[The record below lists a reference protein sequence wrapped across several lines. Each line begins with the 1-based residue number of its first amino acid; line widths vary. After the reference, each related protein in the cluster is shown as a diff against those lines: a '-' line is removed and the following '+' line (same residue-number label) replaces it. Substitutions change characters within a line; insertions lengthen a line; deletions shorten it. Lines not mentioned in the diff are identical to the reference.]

1 MPACSLV
8 PMSFAAMLLTSA
20 ALAQTPSTT
29 TQPAPEAEKAQGP
42 GPAQPATQPPPPE
55 ANLTG
60 APQESEQAEKWWLWG
75 DKRPSEWTVQLEPTV
90 WYMGLGG
97 DLRLGSG
104 GGGTPFNVADVNM
117 DDPEFSPAG
126 VARLRGGDL
135 TFTLSAFGYSG
146 AESAGARSAFTAGG
160 IPVAIGTPV
169 RTEIDIVSGE
179 LAVGY
184 EVFAWPGPQ
193 ANGAPP
199 EVEAR
204 VDVYGGAR
212 FLNFSTD
219 MTIGGAAVSDDGYTV
234 HPLLGARLVLD
245 MFDRCT
251 VDVSVD
257 AGYMP
262 GDSRNA
268 TAINAVAGI
277 SYHPWGNVGLT
288 FGYRILRIDME
299 DGTQSFDGSLAGL
312 FANVVIRF

>member
-1 MPACSLV
+1 MPARMRV
-8 PMSFAAMLLTSA
+8 MPPFAALLLTSA
-20 ALAQTPSTT
+20 ALAHAPSTT
-29 TQPAPEAEKAQGP
+29 PQPPPEPDKAQGS
-42 GPAQPATQPPPPE
+42 GPLQPATQPPPPE

-60 APQESEQAEKWWLWG
+60 APQGSKQAEKWWLWG
-75 DKRPSEWTVQLEPTV
+75 DKRPSEWTVQIEPTV

-117 DDPEFSPAG
+117 DDPQLSPAG

-135 TFTLSAFGYSG
+135 TFTFSAFGYSG
-146 AESAGARSAFTAGG
+146 AESAGARAAFTAGG
-160 IPVAIGTPV
+160 IPVAVGTPV

-184 EVFAWPGPQ
+184 EVYAWPGPH

-199 EVEAR
+199 DAEVR
-204 VDVYGGAR
+204 VDAYGGAR

-219 MTIGGAAVSDDGYTV
+219 MTIGGAAVSDDGYTI
-234 HPLLGARLVLD
+234 HPLLGARLVLE

-257 AGYMP
+257 AGYIP
-262 GDSRNA
+262 GGSRNA

-277 SYHPWGNVGLT
+277 SYRPWGNVGLT

-299 DGTQSFDGSLAGL
+299 DGSQSFDGSLAGL